1 MILDMVGNID
11 YECRTIQIVET
22 LDNLKKIH
30 LYHQSNLQLDNNT
43 DRFTLLKHCNVTIKI
58 HWY

>member
-22 LDNLKKIH
+22 LDN
-30 LYHQSNLQLDNNT
+30 YHQSNLQLYNNR
-43 DRFTLLKHCNVTIKI
+43 DRFTSLKFYQNCNVTIKI